1 MTRSR
6 AILFMLI
13 SSLVAFAPV
22 RAVIA
27 RQRIADPQT
36 ISVSASARP
45 ISAFVGEQVRWQ
57 ILVDGSRNVNR
68 PEVPDVPNAEIEFLG
83 GQDRSQQST
92 IIINGVRRDETYEGF
107 AFTFGVT
114 PTKPGQLELPALTLF
129 INGKSYNTEPV
140 RVEVLAPRAEREAR
154 LIIAVSNTSPYV
166 GEPVELSITFATQ
179 RDFQRLQLAFPG
191 VGDGADARFTPSA
204 FPADYTQGN
213 QWVALELFG
222 ADTPAVQGRT
232 KIDGS
237 DYYTFTMK
245 KMLIPRVAGKQ
256 TLGPATAATNLVITR
271 GSFFDAGQVRRISIP
286 SNEIE
291 LNVRELPTEGR
302 PPNFNGL
309 VGRYTIAAGAS
320 PTEISVGDPIALSIT
335 ISGPLADAV
344 RAPAIE
350 KQPDIAA
357 AFRVAE
363 DDRPPTAAPGQKTF
377 TRTLRAIS
385 ADATRIPPIELPYFD
400 TKSGTYEVARSA
412 PIPLS
417 VRAAKLVTAADAEGV
432 RGVTTTPNGSEIE
445 STTTGIA
452 ANYERLDALVPQ
464 RFDLLATMRSPMGL
478 TTLAAPPL
486 AYIASAV
493 VVFARKRAA
502 SDPRARRRRAAKS
515 TALQLLSETDAAH
528 TTTAADAVARAVVG
542 YLSDKSGAPAA
553 SITPPEAERLIAP
566 RDPVLAARARALM
579 ERCDGARFGGL
590 EPAAARDLAAEAR
603 ELITAL
609 ESKLGGTP

>member
-1 MTRSR
+1 MFRSR
-6 AILFMLI
+6 AIPYV
-13 SSLVAFAPV
+13 LVIALAALVPV
-22 RAVIA
+22 RAAIA
-27 RQRIADPQT
+27 RQRTAEPQT
-36 ISVSASARP
+36 ITVSASARP
-45 ISAFVGEQVRWQ
+45 TSAFVGEQVRWQ
-57 ILVDGSRNVNR
+57 ILIDGTRNVNR
-68 PEVPDVPNAEIEFLG
+68 PDVPAVPNAEIEFLG

-92 IIINGVRRDETYEGF
+92 VIINGVRRDETYEGF

-129 INGKSYNTEPV
+129 VNGKSYNTQPV
-140 RVEVLAPRAEREAR
+140 RIEVLAPREEREAR

-166 GEPVELSITFATQ
+166 GEPIELGVTFATQ

-191 VGDGADARFTPSA
+191 VGDGAEARFTPSA
-204 FPADYTQGN
+204 FPSDYTQGN

-222 ADTPAVQGRT
+222 EDTPAVQGRA
-232 KIDGS
+232 KIDGA

-245 KMLIPRVAGKQ
+245 KMLIPRAAGKQ
-256 TLGPATAATNLVITR
+256 SLGPATAATNLVVSR
-271 GSFFDAGQVRRISIP
+271 GTVFDAGRVRRISIP
-286 SNEIE
+286 SNAIE
-291 LNVRELPTEGR
+291 LNVRELPTDGR
-302 PPNFNGL
+302 PPSFNGL

-320 PTEISVGDPIALSIT
+320 PSEVSVGDPISLSIT
-335 ISGPLADAV
+335 ISGPLADAA

-363 DDRPPTAAPGQKTF
+363 DDRPPTTAPGQKTF

-385 ADATRIPPIELPYFD
+385 PDATSIPPIELPYFD
-400 TKSGTYEVARSA
+400 TKSGKYEIARSA
-412 PIPLS
+412 PIPLT
-417 VRAAKLVTAADAEGV
+417 VRAAKQVTAADAEGV
-432 RGVTTTPNGSEIE
+432 RAGASPANGAGIE
-445 STTTGIA
+445 STTAGIA

-464 RFDLLATMRSPMGL
+464 RFDLLATMRSPMGI

-486 AYIASAV
+486 AYIATAV
-493 VVFARKRAA
+493 VCLMRRRAA
-502 SDPRARRRRAAKS
+502 NDPLARRRRTAKS
-515 TALQLLSETDAAH
+515 AAIQLLNETHGTDTA
-528 TTTAADAVARAVVG
+528 TAADAVARAVVG

-566 RDPVLAARARALM
+566 RDLALAARARALM

-590 EPAAARDLAAEAR
+590 EPAEARGLLAEAR

-609 ESKLGGTP
+609 ESTFGGTP

>member
-1 MTRSR
+1 MTRPL
-6 AILFMLI
+6 AILFVLFAVI
-13 SSLVAFAPV
+13 AAFAPA
-22 RAVIA
+22 RAVVA
-27 RQRIADPQT
+27 RQRTAEPQT
-36 ISVSASARP
+36 ISVSAAVRP
-45 ISAFVGEQVRWQ
+45 TSAFVGEQVRWQ

-68 PEVPDVPNAEIEFLG
+68 PDVPPVPNAEIEFLG

-92 IIINGVRRDETYEGF
+92 VIINGVRRDERYEGF

-114 PTKPGQLELPALTLF
+114 PTTPGQLELPALTLF
-129 INGKSYNTEPV
+129 VNGKAYNTEPV
-140 RVEVLAPRAEREAR
+140 RIEVLAPREEREAR

-166 GEPVELSITFATQ
+166 GEPVELGVTFATQ
-179 RDFQRLQLAFPG
+179 RDFQRLQFAFPG
-191 VGDGADARFTPSA
+191 VGSGAEARFTPSA
-204 FPADYTQGN
+204 FPSDYAQGN

-222 ADTPAVQGRT
+222 EDTPAVQGRA
-232 KIDGS
+232 KIDGA

-245 KMLIPRVAGKQ
+245 KMLIPRAAGKQ
-256 TLGPATAATNLVITR
+256 SLGPATAATNLVLVR
-271 GSFFDAGQVRRISIP
+271 GTVFDAGQIRRISIP
-286 SNEIE
+286 SNAVE
-291 LNVRELPTEGR
+291 LNVRELPTDGR

-320 PTEISVGDPIALSIT
+320 PSEVSVGDPISLSIT

-363 DDRPPTAAPGQKTF
+363 DDRPPTTAPGQKTF

-385 ADATRIPPIELPYFD
+385 TDATSIPPIELPYFN
-400 TKSGTYEVARSA
+400 TKSGKYEVARSA
-412 PIPLS
+412 PIPLT

-464 RFDLLATMRSPMGL
+464 RFDLLATMRSPMGI

-493 VVFARKRAA
+493 VCFMRKRAA
-502 SDPRARRRRAAKS
+502 NDPLARRRRAAKS
-515 TALQLLSETDAAH
+515 AALQLLNETDATH

-566 RDPVLAARARALM
+566 RDPALAARARSLM
-579 ERCDGARFGGL
+579 ERCDSARFGGL
-590 EPAAARDLAAEAR
+590 EPAAARDLLAEAR

-609 ESKLGGTP
+609 ESKFGGTP